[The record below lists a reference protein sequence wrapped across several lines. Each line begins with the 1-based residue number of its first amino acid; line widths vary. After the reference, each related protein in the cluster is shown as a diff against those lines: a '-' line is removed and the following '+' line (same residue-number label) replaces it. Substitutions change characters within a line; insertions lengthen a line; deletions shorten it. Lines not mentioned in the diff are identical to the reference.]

1 MLRIAWRLQRVG
13 TFGMSGF
20 GVLYGAIQAGAYSS
34 AAGTSAATRAAFG
47 RQMEIFGRQFST
59 ILPLPVRVDTLSG
72 YMQWRVY
79 GALPLLFGFWALMSA
94 AGATRGDEERGLVE
108 GWLSA
113 GIARGRYLLVRFLA
127 FAIAAVISVTLT
139 SAAIDLGAET
149 AGSPL
154 DVGGVVEMS
163 VALLA
168 ITLACYGIALAIA
181 QAPAARN
188 AAAGMGGAVL
198 LAMFFVNGFSRTVDS
213 LKPVARIVS
222 PFYYYERNSPL
233 TPGGSFDVA
242 ATAGLLVAAAAMVA
256 LAMLL
261 MKARDI
267 GAPLLRRTER
277 QHPVIHQPSSNPLLR
292 VPVLATLYEQRLG
305 LTAWAVGAAL
315 LAWYFASISRTVVD
329 LVTGPSGFRAYLVLV
344 GHGNPYVAISGFF
357 WFGTFQLL
365 LAVYAVTRVARWSS
379 DDNEGRLEMV
389 LSAPVS
395 RWRVVAERGAAF
407 LVGTSVVV
415 AVSSAAFYFAA
426 ASANIDLR
434 ASDLAVS
441 SLALLPFVLS
451 FAAVGAVLASVVP
464 RATVGILATLAFLSY
479 LVTELGPLMKW
490 PDWVLKLSVF
500 SLYGTP
506 LTSGVYWT
514 GMWILLA
521 VVVLG
526 FGLAAVL
533 MQRREVGR

>member
-1 MLRIAWRLQRVG
+1 MFRVAWRLQRVG
-13 TFGMSGF
+13 TIGMSGF

-72 YMQWRVY
+72 YVQWRVF

-113 GIARGRYLLVRFLA
+113 GVARERYLLVRFLA
-127 FAIAAVISVTLT
+127 FAIAAVIAVTLT
-139 SAAIDLGAET
+139 SAAIDLGAVT

-154 DVGGVVEMS
+154 EIGALVEVS
-163 VALLA
+163 VALLG

-181 QAPAARN
+181 QAPATRN
-188 AAAGMGGAVL
+188 AAAGVGGAVL
-198 LAMFFVNGFSRTVDS
+198 LAVFFVNSFSRTVDS

-222 PFYYYERNSPL
+222 PFHYYERNNPL

-242 ATAGLLVAAAAMVA
+242 ATAGLLVAAATMVA
-256 LAMLL
+256 VAAVL
-261 MKARDI
+261 MRVRDI
-267 GAPLLRRTER
+267 GAPLLHPTER
-277 QHPVIHQPSSNPLLR
+277 QHPVIHQPSSNPILR
-292 VPVLATLYEQRLG
+292 VRVLSALYEQRLG

-329 LVTGPSGFRAYLVLV
+329 LVTGPSGFRAYLVLA

-365 LAVYAVTRVARWSS
+365 LAVYAITRVARWSS

-395 RWRVVAERGAAF
+395 RWRVVAERGVAF
-407 LVGTSVVV
+407 LVGTSVII
-415 AVSSAAFYFAA
+415 AVSSAGFYFGAA
-426 ASANIDLR
+426 AVNIDLH
-434 ASDLAVS
+434 AGDLAVAS
-441 SLALLPFVLS
+441 VALLPFVLS

-521 VVVLG
+521 VVILG
-526 FGLAAVL
+526 FGVAAVL